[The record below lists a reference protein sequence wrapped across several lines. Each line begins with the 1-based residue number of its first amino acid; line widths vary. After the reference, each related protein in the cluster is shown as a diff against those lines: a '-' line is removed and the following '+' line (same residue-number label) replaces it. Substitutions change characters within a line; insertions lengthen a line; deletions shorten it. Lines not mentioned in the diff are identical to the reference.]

1 MKLMLVRKNEN
12 LKSWLGRLSNFAPPP
27 QWLIWHHRFRF
38 EIETKATLMP
48 DGDHVVRLC
57 VPLRKMGQLPPLLA
71 VQVRFPWQVTG
82 DSE

>member
-48 DGDHVVRLC
+48 DGDHVVRL
-57 VPLRKMGQLPPLLA
+57 
-71 VQVRFPWQVTG
+71 
-82 DSE
+82 